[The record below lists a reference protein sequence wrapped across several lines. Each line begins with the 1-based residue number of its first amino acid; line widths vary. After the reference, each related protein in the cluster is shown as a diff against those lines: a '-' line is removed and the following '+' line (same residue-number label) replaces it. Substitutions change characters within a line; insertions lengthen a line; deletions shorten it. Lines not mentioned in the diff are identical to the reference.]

1 MRSASDPK
9 RTFSR
14 KSAILNQHDV
24 HVPNFVADMQRAAAR
39 SLGLRLDVQY
49 ATSEQEIDAAFA
61 SIRQR
66 RADGLVVGSDP
77 LFIGLSDKIVEL
89 AARYAIPAIYYA
101 REFPEVGGLMSYGS
115 RQNVTYRQ
123 AGVYVG
129 RILQGTKPTD
139 LPVMQP
145 TSFEFVLNLKTAR
158 SLGLS
163 VSPTL
168 LVQAD
173 TVLD

>member
-1 MRSASDPK
+1 
-9 RTFSR
+9 
-14 KSAILNQHDV
+14 
-24 HVPNFVADMQRAAAR
+24 
-39 SLGLRLDVQY
+39 VQY
-49 ATSEQEIDAAFA
+49 ATSEPEIDAAFA

-77 LFIGLSDKIVEL
+77 LFIGLSHKIVEL

-123 AGVYVG
+123 AGIYVG
-129 RILQGTKPTD
+129 RILQGTKPAD

-173 TVLD
+173 TVLE

>member
-1 MRSASDPK
+1 M
-9 RTFSR
+9 
-14 KSAILNQHDV
+14 
-24 HVPNFVADMQRAAAR
+24 
-39 SLGLRLDVQY
+39 
-49 ATSEQEIDAAFA
+49 
-61 SIRQR
+61 
-66 RADGLVVGSDP
+66 GSDP

-129 RILQGTKPTD
+129 RILQGTKPAD